1 MEKEA
6 MNSEERKEAYTG
18 GFGRRLGKGEMT

>member
-1 MEKEA
+1 MENEA
-6 MNSEERKEAYTG
+6 MNSKEKKEAYMG